1 VRAAPSRPWQN
12 EAWLNARLDV
22 TDIDDANS
30 ECQALLNAA
39 ERAHLA
45 TLGAAGN
52 PEASYAP
59 CVRHEGDYY
68 LFLSALS
75 AHTGNLMRDD
85 KIGILLLDEAAAAPN
100 PFARPRV
107 TLRGKVEIVARESA
121 LFAGVLAE
129 FRGRFGEIVRMLES
143 LPDFTLFRIRTESG
157 TYIRGFGQAYA
168 LSGERLE
175 KLHHLDP
182 RE

>member
-1 VRAAPSRPWQN
+1 M
-12 EAWLNARLDV
+12 
-22 TDIDDANS
+22 TDFEQASS

-39 ERAHLA
+39 GRAHLA

-59 CVRHEGDYY
+59 CVRHDGDFY

-75 AHTGNLMRDD
+75 AHTGNLARDD
-85 KIGILLLDEAAAAPN
+85 RIGILLLDETGASPN

-107 TLRGKVEIVARESA
+107 SLRGRVESVDRDAS
-121 LFAGVLAE
+121 LFSEVLE
-129 FRGRFGEIVRMLES
+129 DFRRRFGEIVQMLES
-143 LPDFTLFRIRTESG
+143 LPDFTLFRIRPESG

-168 LSGERLE
+168 IEGRALDRLR
-175 KLHHLDP
+175 HIDP
-182 RE
+182 RK

>member
-1 VRAAPSRPWQN
+1 MN
-12 EAWLNARLDV
+12 TGLDV
-22 TDIDDANS
+22 TDLGDAID

-39 ERAHLA
+39 ECAHLA

-59 CVRHEGDYY
+59 CVRHDGDYY

-85 KIGILLLDEAAAAPN
+85 RIGILLLDEAGASPN

-107 TLRGKVEIVARESA
+107 SLRGRIEIVAREAA
-121 LFAGVLAE
+121 LFSAVLAD
-129 FRGRFGEIVRMLES
+129 FRQRFGEIVQMLES
-143 LPDFTLFRIRTESG
+143 LPDFTLFRIRPESG

-168 LSGERLE
+168 LTGERLE
-175 KLHHLDP
+175 RLQHVDP
-182 RE
+182 RKRNTDREDKA

>member
-1 VRAAPSRPWQN
+1 M
-12 EAWLNARLDV
+12 
-22 TDIDDANS
+22 TDFDDANS

-45 TLGAAGN
+45 TLGAARN

-75 AHTGNLMRDD
+75 AHTGNLLRDD
-85 KIGILLLDEAAAAPN
+85 RIGILLLDEASAAPN

-107 TLRGKVEIVARESA
+107 SLRGKIEVVARESA
-121 LFAGVLAE
+121 LFSEVLAE
-129 FRGRFGEIVRMLES
+129 FHRRFGEIVQILES
-143 LPDFTLFRIRTESG
+143 LPDFTLFAIRPESG
-157 TYIRGFGQAYA
+157 TFIRGFGQAYE
-168 LSGERLE
+168 LEGPQLDRLR
-175 KLHHLDP
+175 HIDP
-182 RE
+182 RR